1 MDAEYKLA
9 RGIQPAI
16 LNATLELIY
25 PQNTSFTGTYENK
38 GSAFNSIGQIN
49 LEGET
54 ARLIFVFPKENEI
67 VMDVCGLIEGLG
79 KRAGLMGAHFLLAA
93 VKENDQLHYA
103 LCQCAYRPLFSQKYW
118 QINTSKQI
126 KTDQDVQWQPSS
138 ARDLLA
144 IQSFLS
150 ACLAPPIR
158 MIWPI
163 KPHNYPDALLF
174 TGGELCGL
182 ASFHRFADTLFIY
195 PLILPSLP
203 YPEKALSS
211 LIKYAH
217 SSSRVFLVVPSFQS
231 WLEGLQ
237 SKLFAETILKQL
249 ILVKHFTLRQ
259 KAYATVEEML
269 SIKEHGHEP
278 TTPVIP
284 SLPREKN

>member
-1 MDAEYKLA
+1 VDAEYQLA

-25 PQNTSFTGTYENK
+25 PQNTSFTGTFENK

-54 ARLIFVFPKENEI
+54 ARLIFVFPKENEM
-67 VMDVCGLIEGLG
+67 VLDVCGLVEGLG
-79 KRAGLMGAHFLLAA
+79 KRAGSMGAHFLLAA
-93 VKENDQLHYA
+93 AEENDQLHYA

-126 KTDQDVQWQPSS
+126 RNDQEVQWQPSS

-182 ASFHRFADTLFIY
+182 ASFHRFVDTLFIY

-203 YPEKALSS
+203 DPEKALSS

-217 SSSRVFLVVPSFQS
+217 SSSRVFLVIPSFQS

-237 SKLFAETILKQL
+237 SKLFAEALLKQL

-269 SIKEHGHEP
+269 AIKEHGHEP

>member
-1 MDAEYKLA
+1 VDAEYKLA

-25 PQNTSFTGTYENK
+25 PQNTSFTGTFENK

-54 ARLIFVFPKENEI
+54 ARLIFVFPKENEM

-79 KRAGLMGAHFLLAA
+79 KRAGSMGAHFLLAA
-93 VKENDQLHYA
+93 VEENDQLHYA

-118 QINTSKQI
+118 QINTYKQI

-163 KPHNYPDALLF
+163 KPHTYPDALLF
-174 TGGELCGL
+174 NGGELCGL

-203 YPEKALSS
+203 YPERALSS

-217 SSSRVFLVVPSFQS
+217 SSSRVFLVIPSFQS

-237 SKLFAETILKQL
+237 SKLFAETVLKQL

-269 SIKEHGHEP
+269 AIKEHGREP